1 MMIFKIINIKIFLLS
16 FILGITFIYL
26 NDTKKKIV
34 VYPTLS
40 NKDNVEFKDKADNC
54 FEFKFDKI
62 KCPND
67 SKKIKNIP
75 II

>member
-1 MMIFKIINIKIFLLS
+1 MRIFKIINIKIFLLS
-16 FILGITFIYL
+16 FILGITYIYL

-40 NKDNVEFKDKADNC
+40 NKDNIEFKDKADNC
-54 FEFKFDKI
+54 FEFEFDKI
-62 KCPND
+62 QCPNN
-67 SKKIKNIP
+67 SKNIKNIP